1 MFLHIKAQPLVYSA
15 TLGWK
20 LSSLCWTYDKFVDLR
35 VRKETRRVAISEVSA
50 TAGINGIV
58 ISAASLA

>member
-35 VRKETRRVAISEVSA
+35 VRKETRRVSISEVSA
-50 TAGINGIV
+50 TAGING
-58 ISAASLA
+58 